1 MKKILMVALLLVSGF
16 TTYAQRVA
24 YVDVAT
30 ILGSMSEYKTAQK
43 NLDQAAEKWQQ
54 EITAEYQAIEEMYR
68 RYQAEQVLLSDQA
81 RQQREEEIIKKE
93 EQVRALQQ
101 QRFGPEGELFQKR
114 QQLVKPI
121 QDKVFGAIQQYA
133 TDKGLDIIFDKS
145 AGAGIIFAGPNYDKT
160 DDILDYLGVKKSE

>member
-1 MKKILMVALLLVSGF
+1 MKKTLLIAVLLACGISS
-16 TTYAQRVA
+16 YAQRVA
-24 YVDVAT
+24 YVDVSA
-30 ILGSMSEYKTAQK
+30 ILGSMSEYKTAQR

-114 QQLVKPI
+114 QLLVKPI

-145 AGAGIIFAGPNYDKT
+145 GGAGIIFASPNYDKT
-160 DDILDYLGVKKSE
+160 DDILEYLGVEKD